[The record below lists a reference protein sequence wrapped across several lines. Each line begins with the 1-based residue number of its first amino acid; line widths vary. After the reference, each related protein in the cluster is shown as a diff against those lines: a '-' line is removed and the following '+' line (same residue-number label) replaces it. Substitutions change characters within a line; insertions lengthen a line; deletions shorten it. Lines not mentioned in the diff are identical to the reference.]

1 MGMSLNTKELRLFF
15 QTLLNDTQLRTFVLD
30 HFPPIYSQI
39 SAWGQ
44 SYTDR
49 ILLLIDFCYRQG
61 EIEEMTA
68 ALARDFPDQMA
79 LFLEEMGK
87 LSEGN
92 PTAVDKNEPDDRL
105 EIPPPDSWSY

>member
-1 MGMSLNTKELRLFF
+1 MSLNTKELRLFF
-15 QTLLNDTQLRTFVLD
+15 QTYLNDTQLRTFVLD
-30 HFPPIYSQI
+30 HFPAIYSQI

-61 EIEEMTA
+61 ETEDMTA
-68 ALARDFPDQMA
+68 VLARDYPDQMA
-79 LFLEEMGK
+79 LFIEEMGK
-87 LSEGN
+87 LSEGD
-92 PTAVDKNEPDDRL
+92 PIAGDTNESDERL